1 MQRIFLLQSFRCN
14 KSRITIIAKLYLA
27 QQVSKNLPIIIYEIN
42 YDSTMLCSSM
52 DFVEKNRIS
61 GQSPS
66 SIIPM
71 AYKCTRKT
79 YAQTHVIITEQ
90 GDTNKGPITPI
101 QRVTHFSTGLHNG
114 DTRGAGITLQEREGK
129 KGKRKGGGEDAWSG

>member
-42 YDSTMLCSSM
+42 YDSTILCSSM
-52 DFVEKNRIS
+52 DFVRKKNRIS

-79 YAQTHVIITEQ
+79 YAQTHVIITSRE
-90 GDTNKGPITPI
+90 I
-101 QRVTHFSTGLHNG
+101 QTRAVPDYTDSTCYTFF
-114 DTRGAGITLQEREGK
+114 DRPAQWRYTRRWNNSPGEG
-129 KGKRKGGGEDAWSG
+129 G

>member
-1 MQRIFLLQSFRCN
+1 MQCIFLLQSFRCN
-14 KSRITIIAKLYLA
+14 IFNNKSRITIIAELYLA

-90 GDTNKGPITPI
+90 GDTNKG
-101 QRVTHFSTGLHNG
+101 RARLHRFNVLHIFRPAC
-114 DTRGAGITLQEREGK
+114 TMEIHAALE
-129 KGKRKGGGEDAWSG
+129 

>member
-42 YDSTMLCSSM
+42 YDSTILCSSM

-61 GQSPS
+61 GQSP
-66 SIIPM
+66 IIPM

-90 GDTNKGPITPI
+90 GDTNKG
-101 QRVTHFSTGLHNG
+101 RARLHRFNVLHIFRPAC
-114 DTRGAGITLQEREGK
+114 TMEIHAALE
-129 KGKRKGGGEDAWSG
+129 

>member
-42 YDSTMLCSSM
+42 YDSTILCSSM
-52 DFVEKNRIS
+52 DFVRKKNRIS

-90 GDTNKGPITPI
+90 GDTNKG
-101 QRVTHFSTGLHNG
+101 RARLHRFNVLHIFRPAC
-114 DTRGAGITLQEREGK
+114 TMEIHAALE
-129 KGKRKGGGEDAWSG
+129 

>member
-1 MQRIFLLQSFRCN
+1 MQRIFLLQSFRYN

-42 YDSTMLCSSM
+42 YDSTILCSSM
-52 DFVEKNRIS
+52 DFVRKKNRIS

-79 YAQTHVIITEQ
+79 YAQTHVIITSRE
-90 GDTNKGPITPI
+90 I
-101 QRVTHFSTGLHNG
+101 QTRAVPDYTDSTCYTFF
-114 DTRGAGITLQEREGK
+114 DRPAQWRYTRRWNNSPGEG
-129 KGKRKGGGEDAWSG
+129 G